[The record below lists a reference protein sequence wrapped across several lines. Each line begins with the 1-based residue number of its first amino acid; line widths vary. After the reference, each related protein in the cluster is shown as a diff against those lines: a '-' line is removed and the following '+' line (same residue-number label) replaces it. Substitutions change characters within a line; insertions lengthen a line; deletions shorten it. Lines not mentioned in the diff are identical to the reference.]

1 MEVLQFPKGSYYQI
15 IARENGQAL
24 KIQEGD
30 SSKYFKSRIVTAPSN
45 PTDDAQIFMVDK
57 SVKGDNL
64 YEIVNCASSLVLTEK
79 NNEIIL
85 DIGAQKDNQLYSF
98 ERCNLKGLEKFYWLK
113 NKSDSNKSITLE
125 GFLR

>member
-1 MEVLQFPKGSYYQI
+1 MQFPKGSYYQI
-15 IARENGQAL
+15 ISRENGQAL

-30 SSKYFKSRIVTAPSN
+30 SSKYHKSRIVTAPSN
-45 PTDDAQIFMVDK
+45 PSDDSQIFMVDK

-79 NNEIIL
+79 NGEIIL
-85 DIGAQKDNQLYSF
+85 DVGAQKDNQLFSF
-98 ERCNLKGLEKFYWLK
+98 EKCGIKGLEKFYWLK
-113 NKSDSNKSITLE
+113 NKSDSNKSISLE